1 MRATTFLS
9 PRTPTILRI
18 NTSVLSTILFPR
30 NINNHNEI
38 KHRKKYL
45 PNRFQ
50 LLYIYLFIFS
60 PNPHMSLS
68 NVRYEL
74 ERDKRR
80 RQIWIIRL
88 LRNLP
93 VEMLEGAVLQLLECV
108 SWNFRRFKEKKFGSS
123 ILWIDQLLLT
133 NQKRISYLKLKSI
146 YLFESRI

>member
-80 RQIWIIRL
+80 RQIRIIRL

-123 ILWIDQLLLT
+123 IL
-133 NQKRISYLKLKSI
+133 
-146 YLFESRI
+146 